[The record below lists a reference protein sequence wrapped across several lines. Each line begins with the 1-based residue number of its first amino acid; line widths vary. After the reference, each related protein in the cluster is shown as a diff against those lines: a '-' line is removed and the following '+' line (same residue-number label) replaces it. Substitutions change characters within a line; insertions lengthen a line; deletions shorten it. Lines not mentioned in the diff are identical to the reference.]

1 MDELH
6 TLYARMLAYGQHAD
20 PVIQDIAQKLFFK
33 GHQAS
38 KAFAHARDG
47 LSRQGHRYTDEEKLD
62 LICHVTEFLLEGK
75 YPNFEYISEHMLR
88 TPDALQQQTQK
99 LLVEAKWTWATL
111 METYDIRREDA
122 ELLIAPQHKIFV

>member
-1 MDELH
+1 MEELY
-6 TLYARMLAYGQHAD
+6 TLYYRMLAYGQHTD
-20 PVIQDIAQKLFFK
+20 PVIQEVAQKLFFK

-38 KAFAHARDG
+38 KAFAHDRDG

-75 YPNFEYISEHMLR
+75 YPNFEHISEHMLR

-122 ELLIAPQHKIFV
+122 ELLIAPQHKTFV